1 MRVTAWKRLAQRELA
16 EASATNERE
25 LFLQKDKL
33 TFMRVSGIWCKCKYI
48 EEVIDMENNSALLI
62 MDIQGRMVDGLANK
76 DEYLQKIQRTIDAA
90 RANTIPVIY
99 VVVGFRPNMPEFNPR
114 SKGLRALRDTGV
126 ADALVNPIPVLTLT
140 ETDVVVTRRRLSA
153 FTGSDLEIL
162 LRTKNIDHLVLTG
175 ISTSGVVLSTLREA
189 VDKDYI
195 LTVVSDLCADRDEEV
210 HRVLTEKVFPR
221 HADVL
226 SSTEWLSTLR
236 SA

>member
-1 MRVTAWKRLAQRELA
+1 
-16 EASATNERE
+16 
-25 LFLQKDKL
+25 
-33 TFMRVSGIWCKCKYI
+33 
-48 EEVIDMENNSALLI
+48 MENNSALLI

-76 DEYLQKIQRTIDAA
+76 EEYLQKMQLTIDSA

-99 VVVGFRPNMPEFNPR
+99 VVIGFRPSMPEFNSR
-114 SKGLRALRDTGV
+114 SKGLRAVRDTGA
-126 ADALVNPIPVLTLT
+126 ADALVNPKPSLTLT
-140 ETDVVVTRRRLSA
+140 ETDVVVTRRRVSA
-153 FTGSDLEIL
+153 FTGSDLEII
-162 LRTKNIDHLVLTG
+162 LRAKNIDHLVLTG
-175 ISTSGVVLSTLREA
+175 ISTSGVVLSTVREA

-195 LTVVSDLCADRDEEV
+195 LTVLSDLCADRDEEV

>member
-1 MRVTAWKRLAQRELA
+1 
-16 EASATNERE
+16 
-25 LFLQKDKL
+25 
-33 TFMRVSGIWCKCKYI
+33 
-48 EEVIDMENNSALLI
+48 
-62 MDIQGRMVDGLANK
+62 MDIQDPMVDGLANK
-76 DEYLQKIQRTIDAA
+76 AEYLQKIHRTIDAA

-99 VVVGFRPNMPEFNPR
+99 VVIGFRPTMPEFNSR
-114 SKGLRALRDTGV
+114 SKGLRALRETGA
-126 ADALVNPIPVLTLT
+126 ADGLVNPLPVLTLT
-140 ETDVVVTRRRLSA
+140 ETDVVVTRRRVSA

-162 LRTKNIDHLVLTG
+162 LRAKNIDHLVLAG

-195 LTVVSDLCADRDEEV
+195 LTVLSDLCADRDEEV

>member
-1 MRVTAWKRLAQRELA
+1 
-16 EASATNERE
+16 
-25 LFLQKDKL
+25 
-33 TFMRVSGIWCKCKYI
+33 
-48 EEVIDMENNSALLI
+48 MENNSALLI
-62 MDIQGRMVDGLANK
+62 MDIQGPMVDGLANRE
-76 DEYLQKIQRTIDAA
+76 EYLQKIQLAIDAA
-90 RANTIPVIY
+90 RANSVPVIY

-114 SKGLRALRDTGV
+114 SRGLRALRDNGS
-126 ADALVNPIPVLTLT
+126 AEALVNPIPVLALT
-140 ETDVVVTRRRLSA
+140 ETDVVVARRRVSA
-153 FTGSDLEIL
+153 FTGSDLEIV

-175 ISTSGVVLSTLREA
+175 LSTSGVVLSTLREA

-195 LTVVSDLCADRDEEV
+195 LTVLSDLCADRDEEV

>member
-1 MRVTAWKRLAQRELA
+1 MH
-16 EASATNERE
+16 
-25 LFLQKDKL
+25 
-33 TFMRVSGIWCKCKYI
+33 
-48 EEVIDMENNSALLI
+48 
-62 MDIQGRMVDGLANK
+62 
-76 DEYLQKIQRTIDAA
+76 
-90 RANTIPVIY
+90 
-99 VVVGFRPNMPEFNPR
+99 
-114 SKGLRALRDTGV
+114 DTGV

-175 ISTSGVVLSTLREA
+175 ISTSGVVLSTVREA